1 MNEYCSFL
9 EAILFAAGEPV
20 PVARISLILQISEA
34 EVVTAAQQLD
44 SRYKENGHSL
54 RVLQLGDKLQICTAP
69 EYNPVIIRILEQR
82 KPPALSQSALET
94 LAIVAYY
101 QPATA
106 AYISKIRGVDSGYTI
121 SSLAEKGLIEQK
133 GRLEAPGRPVL
144 YGTTDLFLRT
154 MGIVQLSELPKL
166 PDLTASEGVLE
177 LQKAIDALSMEK
189 DMQLTIAETAPENDG
204 AEP

>member
-1 MNEYCSFL
+1 M
-9 EAILFAAGEPV
+9 
-20 PVARISLILQISEA
+20 
-34 EVVTAAQQLD
+34 
-44 SRYKENGHSL
+44 
-54 RVLQLGDKLQICTAP
+54 
-69 EYNPVIIRILEQR
+69 
-82 KPPALSQSALET
+82 
-94 LAIVAYY
+94 
-101 QPATA
+101 
-106 AYISKIRGVDSGYTI
+106 DSGYTI